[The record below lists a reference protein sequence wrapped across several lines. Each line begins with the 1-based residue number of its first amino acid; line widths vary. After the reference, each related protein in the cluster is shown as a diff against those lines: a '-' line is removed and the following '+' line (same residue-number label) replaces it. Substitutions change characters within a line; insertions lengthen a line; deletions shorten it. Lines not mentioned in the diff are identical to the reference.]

1 MPVRNSS
8 VLLLEKEKQDFYRMI
23 TREEEWF
30 LWEPRSGI
38 FGCLSSWL
46 SRISRTSSEDFGR
59 EKSRNVYLLSLHH
72 NPRSAQKYDLFSTIL
87 LIFFRNL
94 AIHVAVS
101 RDLSDSRKY
110 PPTIFFGLFHRQSLS
125 LQLRALDI
133 HFCCINS
140 SFSNVYFSW
149 KTMNFIP

>member
-1 MPVRNSS
+1 MSVHNSS

-23 TREEEWF
+23 THEEEWF
-30 LWEPRSGI
+30 LWELAGI

-46 SRISRTSSEDFGR
+46 SRISRASSEDFGR

-87 LIFFRNL
+87 FIFFRNL

-101 RDLSDSRKY
+101 RDLSVSRKY
-110 PPTIFFGLFHRQSLS
+110 PPTIFFGLLHRQSLS

-140 SFSNVYFSW
+140 SFSNVSFSW
-149 KTMNFIP
+149 KAMNFIP